1 MRSLIYFL
9 SNFFVKTQINKIH
22 WPKFNEE
29 KIIKVLKIEFFM
41 EEEYKK
47 KKNYIEITLIS
58 VNLTKKNY
66 FISFKEN

>member
-1 MRSLIYFL
+1 
-9 SNFFVKTQINKIH
+9 
-22 WPKFNEE
+22 
-29 KIIKVLKIEFFM
+29 M